1 MKLPYRGCI
10 AVLFLVSGCATR
22 SDEPRAITAV
32 TSRVSVVT
40 PVQDGSALR
49 DFKPA
54 RPGVLSGGECTERK
68 LPADTVS
75 RYTAHFPARR
85 NPDLLITL
93 IVTDSGTPVRYS
105 ELRGLPRPARTPSG
119 AMGLE
124 DVVSTHFQLDYVTG
138 EAMVSNRQPDEENR
152 MIMTSVDAVA
162 SSGLL
167 GDVQERIGTVRQVC
181 EAAR

>member
-1 MKLPYRGCI
+1 
-10 AVLFLVSGCATR
+10 
-22 SDEPRAITAV
+22 
-32 TSRVSVVT
+32 
-40 PVQDGSALR
+40 
-49 DFKPA
+49 
-54 RPGVLSGGECTERK
+54 
-68 LPADTVS
+68 
-75 RYTAHFPARR
+75 
-85 NPDLLITL
+85 
-93 IVTDSGTPVRYS
+93 
-105 ELRGLPRPARTPSG
+105 
-119 AMGLE
+119 MGLE